1 VVDWLAVEIRH
12 LTALSEIATERSF
25 GRAAANLGYTQSAV
39 SSQVAS
45 LEKIVGRRLLER
57 RRGNNTVV
65 PTAAGELLLR
75 HGAAIA
81 DELRRAR
88 ENIAALAVGQAGRI
102 RVGIYQSVGRL
113 VIPPVVQAFARDAPG
128 VTVELAEQKGG
139 NTALDLLDGGA
150 LDVAFTVFPLRSRGV
165 HAAPL
170 FRDDFRVVVP
180 RGHRLDQDA
189 PVGLADLAGERLIFL
204 AHCPSR
210 RRTEQQLAHAGV
222 DVSDALRIDDCSTV
236 GALVSVG
243 IGIAVVPA
251 LTVRPTPDLAELE
264 LDPPLPPRIV
274 ALAWPQGQLS
284 PAAQRFV
291 TVARG
296 VAASLVPASPPAG
309 AAT

>member
-1 VVDWLAVEIRH
+1 VDWLAVEIRH

-57 RRGNNTVV
+57 RRGNNAVV

-102 RVGIYQSVGRL
+102 RVGISQSVGRL

-139 NTALDLLDGGA
+139 DAVLDLLDGGA

-165 HAAPL
+165 HGAPL

-180 RGHRLDQDA
+180 RGHRLDTGA
-189 PVGLADLAGERLIFL
+189 PVALSQLAGERLIFL
-204 AHCPSR
+204 ANCPNGP
-210 RRTEQQLAHAGV
+210 RTEQQLSDAGV
-222 DVSDALRIDDCSTV
+222 RVGDALRIDDGSTV
-236 GALVSVG
+236 GALVAAR
-243 IGIAVVPA
+243 IGLALVPA
-251 LTVRPTPDLAELE
+251 LTVPPSPALAEIE

-274 ALAWPQGQLS
+274 ALAWQQGGLS

-296 VAASLVPASPPAG
+296 VAAGFRDGGTPLGAPAG
-309 AAT
+309 